1 MSNPMFDT
9 VKKEAKKK
17 KIELIT
23 THGDH
28 IAGEVTIKGNR
39 RISDEIND
47 SSQMFV
53 NITNATI
60 IKDGIARTLKYVGF
74 NKANIESF
82 YEVE

>member
-1 MSNPMFDT
+1 MSNPMFDA
-9 VKKEAKKK
+9 VKKEAKRK
-17 KIELIT
+17 KIEIIT
-23 THGDH
+23 THGEH
-28 IAGEVTIKGNR
+28 IVGEVTVKRDR

-47 SSQMFV
+47 RSQMFI

-60 IKDGIARTLKYVGF
+60 IKNGIARKLKYVGF